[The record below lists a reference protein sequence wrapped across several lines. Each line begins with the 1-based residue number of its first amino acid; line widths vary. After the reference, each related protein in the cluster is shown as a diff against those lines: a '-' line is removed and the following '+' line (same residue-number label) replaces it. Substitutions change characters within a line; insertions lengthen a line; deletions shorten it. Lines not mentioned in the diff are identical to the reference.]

1 MSKIVESYTDI
12 INAYDSKANITRN
25 VLSRYEKTKI
35 IGMRLEQIARGAKPL
50 VDLTNKKITNIREI
64 VLLELEQRKIP
75 FMIARTLPNGTQ
87 EYWKLE
93 DMIIV

>member
-1 MSKIVESYTDI
+1 MSKIVENYADVISSYDP
-12 INAYDSKANITRN
+12 NHNVSRN

-50 VDLTNKKITNIREI
+50 VDLTNKKITNIRDI

-75 FMIARTLPNGTQ
+75 FMIARTLPNGTK

-93 DMIIV
+93 DMII